1 MTLALVTG
9 ASSGLGRLVAKKL
22 AEKKIPLIV
31 TGRDAKRL
39 EEFSSCAEVYPLDL
53 TKKEERKT
61 LLQVIKKKAPDL
73 VINAAGAGLYGRVL
87 EYPTEK
93 QMDLLEINAN
103 APIEIAI
110 EAARALYG
118 KKKEGII
125 LNVSSAAGYFLFPTL
140 SIYACAKA
148 SLTHF
153 SQSFDAEMKPY
164 GIRILVSCP
173 GQIDTGFIYRAGGK
187 AEHPRALAMSA
198 EYAVER
204 IFKQIKRKKGVD
216 IFDFRYR
223 LFLLARLLPKGI
235 LMRCLRK
242 SIEKRYIM
250 RDFV

>member
-9 ASSGLGRLVAKKL
+9 ASSGLGRLLAKKL
-22 AEKKIPLIV
+22 AERKVSLIV

-53 TKKEERKT
+53 TKREERKT
-61 LLQVIKKKAPDL
+61 LLDVIKKKTPDL
-73 VINAAGAGLYGRVL
+73 VINCAGASLYGRVL
-87 EYPTEK
+87 EYSTEEE
-93 QMDLLEINAN
+93 MNLLEINAN

-110 EAARALYG
+110 EAARALHA
-118 KKKEGII
+118 KKRTGTI
-125 LNVSSAAGYFLFPTL
+125 LNISSAAGYFLFPTL
-140 SIYACAKA
+140 SMYACAKA

-164 GIRILVSCP
+164 GIRIFVSCP
-173 GQIDTGFIYRAGGK
+173 GQIDTDFIYRAGGK

-198 EYAVER
+198 EYAAER
-204 IFKQIKRKKGVD
+204 ILKQIERKKGVD

-235 LMRCLRK
+235 LMRCLIREIK
-242 SIEKRYIM
+242 KRYKI
-250 RDFV
+250 RDFL